1 MVEERIMSHKP
12 AAPPM
17 KPAAKEP
24 KSRRQSNIERSS
36 YFARRE
42 AAKVLRSVLL
52 GDAHRR
58 AVASIKTLVYSPT
71 IRNKKATFALVCQTL
86 KYLPII
92 KDVMEIANALNS
104 KWKKQEE
111 LMYIITYDILF
122 GQDSSLTGDAE
133 KYLILRKGPIQSA
146 LAKIL
151 VKRGA
156 KRVEDLMAQYQI
168 YDVKK
173 PRYVRVN
180 TLKLDV
186 ESAMVELGKENVVQ
200 KDDMLPDLLV
210 LPPGTDLHNH
220 PLVTDGSVFLQGKAS
235 SMVAAAL
242 GPKPGWEVIDACA
255 APGNKTVHLAA
266 LMKGEG
272 KVVAC
277 ELNKDRVK
285 RLEQT
290 TKLAGAANVEVLHG
304 NFLNLNPEDQLY
316 SKVRAILLDPS
327 CSGSGTVAD
336 RLDYLL
342 PSHTSGDGGDE
353 GRLIKLAA
361 FQKKALIHAL
371 SFPAVERVVYST
383 CSVHQ
388 IENEDVI
395 SSVLPLAKSYGFQ
408 LSTPFPQWARRG
420 LPVVEGSQH
429 LLRTDP
435 VEDKEGFFIALF
447 TRNATHFPES
457 FQNVQI
463 DATLDTSKQ
472 EADKRCHR
480 PKKFVRSL
488 PFTKFSRLYLYRNS
502 MICRR

>member
-1 MVEERIMSHKP
+1 MMARNKVVQPTKP
-12 AAPPM
+12 S
-17 KPAAKEP
+17 AKEP
-24 KSRRQSNIERSS
+24 KSRRQTNIERSS

-42 AAKVLRSVLL
+42 AAKVLRTVLQ
-52 GDAHRR
+52 GDAHRK
-58 AVASIKTLVYSPT
+58 AVGSIKTLVYSPT

-86 KYLPII
+86 KYLPVI
-92 KDVMEIANALNS
+92 KDVMEVANVLNS
-104 KWKKQEE
+104 KWKRQEE
-111 LMYIITYDILF
+111 LVYIITYDILF
-122 GQDSSLTGDAE
+122 GQDASLTGDAE
-133 KYLILRKGPIQSA
+133 KYLILRKAPLQSA

-151 VKRGA
+151 VKKGA
-156 KRVEDLMAQYQI
+156 KRIEDLMAQYQI

-186 ESAMVELGKENVVQ
+186 ETAMFELGKENVVQ
-200 KDDMLPDLLV
+200 KDEMIPDLLV

-220 PLVTDGSVFLQGKAS
+220 PLVTNGSVFMQGKAS
-235 SMVAAAL
+235 SMVAVAL

-272 KVVAC
+272 KLVAC

-285 RLEQT
+285 RLEHT
-290 TKLAGAANVEVLHG
+290 TKLAGATNVEVLHES
-304 NFLNLNPEDQLY
+304 FLNLNPEDQLY

-342 PSHTSGDGGDE
+342 PSHTSGDDEAADE
-353 GRLIKLAA
+353 GRLVKLAA

-395 SSVLPLAKSYGFQ
+395 KSVLPLAASYGFQ

-447 TRNATHFPES
+447 TRNVTHFSES
-457 FQNVQI
+457 SQKAQ
-463 DATLDTSKQ
+463 TDTASDSLKHGSV
-472 EADKRCHR
+472 KRHHR
-480 PKKFVRSL
+480 PKKFVRPL
-488 PFTKFSRLYLYRNS
+488 PFTKFTKWYLHRNS
-502 MICRR
+502 MIHRR

>member
-1 MVEERIMSHKP
+1 MVR
-12 AAPPM
+12 PM

-24 KSRRQSNIERSS
+24 KSRRETNVERSS

-42 AAKVLRSVLL
+42 AAKVLRNVLQ
-52 GDAHRR
+52 GDARRR
-58 AVASIKTLVYSPT
+58 AVGSIKTLVYSPT
-71 IRNKKATFALVCQTL
+71 VRNKKATFALVCQTL
-86 KYLPII
+86 KYLPVI
-92 KDVMEIANALNS
+92 KDVMEIANVLS
-104 KWKKQEE
+104 TKWKRQLE

-122 GQDSSLTGDAE
+122 GQDASLTGDAE
-133 KYLILRKGPIQSA
+133 KYLILRKGPLTSA

-151 VKRGA
+151 VKKGV
-156 KRVEDLMAQYQI
+156 KRIQDLMAQYQI

-180 TLKLDV
+180 TLKMDV
-186 ESAMVELGKENVVQ
+186 ETAMFELGKENVVQ
-200 KDDMLPDLLV
+200 KDDMIPDLLV

-220 PLVTDGSVFLQGKAS
+220 PLVTDGSVFMQGKAS

-242 GPKPGWEVIDACA
+242 GPKAGWEVIDACA

-266 LMKGEG
+266 LMKGKG

-285 RLEQT
+285 RLEHT
-290 TKLAGAANVEVLHG
+290 AKLSGAANVEVLHE
-304 NFLNLNPEDQLY
+304 NFLNLNPEDQSY

-342 PSHTSGDGGDE
+342 PSHTSGDSDGGDE

-395 SSVLPLAKSYGFQ
+395 KSVLPLAASYGFQ

-420 LPVVEGSQH
+420 LPVVEGSHH

-435 VEDKEGFFIALF
+435 VVDKEGFFIALF
-447 TRNATHFPES
+447 TRNATHLPES
-457 FQNVQI
+457 YQKDQREVSLDNLKHEAVKRHYRGKNV
-463 DATLDTSKQ
+463 
-472 EADKRCHR
+472 
-480 PKKFVRSL
+480 VRSL
-488 PFTKFSRLYLYRNS
+488 PLTKFSRLYLLRKS